1 MILDTKTGYHI
12 SQKPDQILRYKS
24 HSMKLLILTLKGPM
38 RLEKVEGQEV
48 QVVGFS
54 DFIKLSKELIG
65 VEIQPEENQE
75 LTKVL
80 KRNPF
85 WS

>member
-1 MILDTKTGYHI
+1 
-12 SQKPDQILRYKS
+12 
-24 HSMKLLILTLKGPM
+24 M
-38 RLEKVEGQEV
+38 RLEEVNGQEV

-65 VEIQPEENQE
+65 VKLQPEENQE